1 MKNLFVYGTLRQGK
15 SRNYLLKG
23 LNYKNA
29 ILHDF
34 RKLKNERFDFPIIL
48 KENNSKVYGE
58 IYFDISKGLLEQLD
72 EIEGGRNLYH
82 RILVEVLTN
91 QSEKIKAFTYYP
103 NESLIRKFR
112 IGLDL

>member
-58 IYFDISKGLLEQLD
+58 IYFDINERLIKQLD
-72 EIEGGRNLYH
+72 EVEGGGSLYH
-82 RILVEVLTN
+82 RIIVDVLTN
-91 QSEKIKAFTYYP
+91 SNEKFKAFTYYP
-103 NESLIRKFR
+103 NIELIRKYR